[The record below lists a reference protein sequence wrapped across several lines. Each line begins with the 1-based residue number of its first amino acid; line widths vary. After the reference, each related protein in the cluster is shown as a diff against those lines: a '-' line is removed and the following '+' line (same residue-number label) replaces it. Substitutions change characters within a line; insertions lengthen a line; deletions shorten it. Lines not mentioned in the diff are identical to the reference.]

1 MRVYIETAFSGILR
15 GKLLSVSTEE
25 SALLKVDRA
34 AVMITTCGHRAYLRG
49 KVETFPLTQVTPAD
63 CFRIARQ
70 RGSGKLYLRCTQ
82 THSRAELFAP
92 YRQEVKA

>member
-1 MRVYIETAFSGILR
+1 MRVFIETAFSGILR
-15 GKLLSVSTEE
+15 GNLLSVHK
-25 SALLKVDRA
+25 ANPGLLQSENACVR
-34 AVMITTCGHRAYLRG
+34 ITSRGRAYECG
-49 KVETFPLTQVTPAD
+49 ASYVFPLTQVTPAH

-82 THSRAELFAP
+82 DHSRVELFAP